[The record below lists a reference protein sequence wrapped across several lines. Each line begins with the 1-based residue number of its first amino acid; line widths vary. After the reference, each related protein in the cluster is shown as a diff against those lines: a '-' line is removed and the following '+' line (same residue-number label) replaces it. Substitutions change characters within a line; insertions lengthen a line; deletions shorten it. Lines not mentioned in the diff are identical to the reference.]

1 MVLLAQRPK
10 EKRAPKEQV
19 EVFIIRNCLG
29 PVVGVEGMQHLELG
43 SRVKVT
49 EEVARQL
56 TRWGEAALYVDPTDD
71 ESPDKTYTLTKA
83 RAAPAESEMK
93 LRQARDA
100 QRAEEEAFAKASR
113 RALIE
118 KYGT

>member
-56 TRWGEAALYVDPTDD
+56 RLRDIGGIVVIDFIEAKAHQVI
-71 ESPDKTYTLTKA
+71 SPD
-83 RAAPAESEMK
+83 RVCVVPMGAASNDRLGVPCWCRGGDDSGN
-93 LRQARDA
+93 LIRV
-100 QRAEEEAFAKASR
+100 FAAVPV
-113 RALIE
+113 
-118 KYGT
+118 